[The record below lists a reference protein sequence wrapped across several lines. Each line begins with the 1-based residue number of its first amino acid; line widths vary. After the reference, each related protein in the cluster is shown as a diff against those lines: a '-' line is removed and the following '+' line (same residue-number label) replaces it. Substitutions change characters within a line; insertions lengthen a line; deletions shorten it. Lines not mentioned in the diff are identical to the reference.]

1 MKRNLIV
8 GAIAALFVNAACA
21 LEPFTVKDIRVE
33 GIQRTEAGTVF
44 SYLPVKVGDTMTDEK
59 AAQAAAA
66 ETKRLRNKLDAAEF
80 FAQAA
85 HDAEAER
92 ALAENEKLRRE
103 LAALE
108 RKLAIRE
115 RLQTAANA
123 E

>member
-1 MKRNLIV
+1 MKVLIYLAV
-8 GAIAALFVNAACA
+8 MIGVVMLAVAADAVSGILDRSGAMRRLKEENRALAASRDRA
-21 LEPFTVKDIRVE
+21 R
-33 GIQRTEAGTVF
+33 
-44 SYLPVKVGDTMTDEK
+44 K

-115 RLQTAANA
+115 RLQAAANA